1 MVLGQLAGKVFSHFS
16 RKTKE
21 ENRRKENKKEGCN
34 NTRVMYAE
42 QAAPL
47 TSLELIGWEGRGAA
61 TNSSDAEEEEEEE
74 Q

>member
-1 MVLGQLAGKVFSHFS
+1 
-16 RKTKE
+16 
-21 ENRRKENKKEGCN
+21 
-34 NTRVMYAE
+34 MYAE

-61 TNSSDAEEEEEEE
+61 TNSSEAEEEEE

>member
-1 MVLGQLAGKVFSHFS
+1 MKQ
-16 RKTKE
+16 
-21 ENRRKENKKEGCN
+21 RKEKEVCN
-34 NTRVMYAE
+34 NIRVMYAE
-42 QAAPL
+42 EAAPL